1 MIYAIIIFIVILL
14 GFCLYWLVVFN
25 EGKKVLIDTFS
36 NDNVIVFGA
45 KGKGK
50 DLIFNKT
57 INARN
62 RPYYANIPYNKL
74 LGVVKDLSE
83 LSVAPNTFQNIMDG
97 NIVQIQKTLNE
108 ETDYYISD
116 AGNYLPAQYSAQL
129 VKKYPSLPTFYSLS
143 RHLYKMNIHAN
154 TQDLTRI
161 WNLLREQADK
171 FIKAEKTVCVF
182 GIFLITTYIYYD
194 RYESAAS
201 EIRPFKQRL
210 LNKEQKAL
218 KSDFEAKHGVVKRF
232 RIMQLTKHVY
242 YDTRAFHKIIF
253 GYNSPD
259 TI

>member
-25 EGKKVLIDTFS
+25 EGKKALIEAFE
-36 NDNVIVFGA
+36 NDNVIVFGK

-62 RPYYANIPYNKL
+62 RPAYANIPYNKL
-74 LGVVKDLSE
+74 LCVEKDLSE
-83 LSVAPNTFQNIMDG
+83 LSVAPNTFENIMDH
-97 NIVQIQKTLNE
+97 NVVQIPKTLKE

-116 AGNYLPAQYSAQL
+116 AGNYLPAQNSAQL
-129 VKKYPSLPTFYSLS
+129 VKKYPSFPTYYSLS
-143 RHLYKMNIHAN
+143 RHLYKSNVHAN
-154 TQDLTRI
+154 TQELSRI
-161 WNLLREQADK
+161 WNLLREQAGR
-171 FIKAEKTVCVF
+171 FIKAEKTVCLF
-182 GIFLITTYIYYD
+182 GKFLITTFIVYD
-194 RYESAAS
+194 TYQSAAS
-201 EIRPFKQRL
+201 EIKPFKQHL
-210 LNKEQKAL
+210 LNGEQKAL
-218 KSDFEAKHGVVKRF
+218 KSDFEAKHGLVKRY
-232 RIMQLTKHVY
+232 RIMQLTNHVY